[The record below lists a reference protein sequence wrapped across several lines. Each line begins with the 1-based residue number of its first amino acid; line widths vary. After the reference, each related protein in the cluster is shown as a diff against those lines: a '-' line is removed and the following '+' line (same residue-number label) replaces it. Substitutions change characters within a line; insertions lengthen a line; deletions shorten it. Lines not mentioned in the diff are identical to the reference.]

1 MDHSDILNNVD
12 FSDIFIAIMALI
24 CAALTAYTVT
34 PPVRL
39 LAYRIGAIDVPTDA
53 RRMHRKPMP
62 RIGGLGIFIAFFL
75 ATMVFAEHS
84 PHLYAIW
91 IGGAMLVLLGIL
103 DDVFRLSALVKLFV
117 QLGSSTIAVV
127 FFNVRI
133 EYITLFGYTINF
145 GMWAIPITVL
155 WITGLTNA
163 INLIDGL
170 DGLACGVS
178 AITALSM
185 FGVTLISGDFG
196 NAMLTAILVA
206 SCVGF
211 LPYNTNPAR
220 IFMGDTGA
228 LFLGYTLSIISVQG
242 LFKLHTMLSF
252 LVPFSIFALPI
263 LDTFTAIMRRV
274 ATGHSPFAPDRGHLH
289 HRLVDMGFTHK
300 EAVKIL
306 YAICGLLGLIAITY
320 TEAMFHESRTW
331 RTLVMTFASVVII
344 LLIFICMRKPSTR
357 ILSGLAEH
365 VSEIRLEAQAEEQ
378 REKEEAEREEKER
391 AKAEKAEAKAE
402 AKKNKH

>member
-1 MDHSDILNNVD
+1 MEHST
-12 FSDIFIAIMALI
+12 IFVAVIAII
-24 CAALTAYTVT
+24 CAMLTAYTVT

-62 RIGGLGIFIAFFL
+62 RIGGLAIYIAFVVS
-75 ATMVFAEHS
+75 TIVFCEHS
-84 PHLYAIW
+84 MHLYAIW
-91 IGGAMLVLLGIL
+91 IGGGMLVTLGVL
-103 DDVFRLSALVKLFV
+103 DDVFRLSALLKLFV
-117 QLGSSTIAVV
+117 QLGASAIAVIA
-127 FFNVRI
+127 FGVRI
-133 EYITLFGYTINF
+133 EYVTLFGQTFHF
-145 GMWAIPITVL
+145 GFLAIPITIL

-185 FGVTLISGDFG
+185 FGVVLVSGDIG
-196 NAMLTAILVA
+196 SAVLTAVLVA

-211 LPYNTNPAR
+211 LPYNMNPAR

-252 LVPFSIFALPI
+252 LAPCAIFALPL
-263 LDTFTAIMRRV
+263 LDTTTAIVRRV
-274 ATGHSPFAPDRGHLH
+274 LTGHSPFAPDRGHLH

-306 YAICGLLGLIAITY
+306 YAICGLLGLVAITY
-320 TEAMFHESRTW
+320 TEAMFHESKTW
-331 RTLVMTFASVVII
+331 KSFVMCATAISIVV
-344 LLIFICMRKPSTR
+344 LIFLCMRKPSTR
-357 ILSGLAEH
+357 LLSGLAEH
-365 VSEIRLEAQAEEQ
+365 ISEIKLEAQAAEQ
-378 REKEEAEREEKER
+378 KEKEEAERLAKEKEKEAIA
-391 AKAEKAEAKAE
+391 AKKASE
-402 AKKNKH
+402 AKKK

>member
-1 MDHSDILNNVD
+1 MDYSP
-12 FSDIFIAIMALI
+12 IFIAVMAII

-39 LAYRIGAIDVPTDA
+39 LAYRLGAIDVPTDA

-62 RIGGLGIFIAFFL
+62 RIGGLAIFVAFVL
-75 ATMVFAEHS
+75 ATMVFCDHS

-91 IGGAMLVLLGIL
+91 AGGAMLVALGIL
-103 DDVFRLSALVKLFV
+103 DDIFRLSALLKLFV
-117 QLGSSTIAVV
+117 QLGASAIAVILC
-127 FFNVRI
+127 NVRI
-133 EYITLFGYTINF
+133 EYITLFGHTIDF
-145 GMWAIPITVL
+145 GIWAIPITIL

-185 FGVTLISGDFG
+185 FGVTLISGDVG
-196 NAMLTAILVA
+196 SALLTAILVA

-211 LPYNTNPAR
+211 LPYNMNPAR

-228 LFLGYTLSIISVQG
+228 LFLGYALSIISVQG

-252 LVPFSIFALPI
+252 LVPFSIFALPL
-263 LDTFTAIMRRV
+263 LDTSTAIFRRV

-306 YAICGLLGLIAITY
+306 YAICGLLGLVAITY

-331 RTLVMTFASVVII
+331 KTLVMTFASII
-344 LLIFICMRKPSTR
+344 IIVLIFICMRKPSTR

-365 VSEIRLEAQAEEQ
+365 VSEIKLEAQAVEQ
-378 REKEEAEREEKER
+378 KEKEEAERIKKEKE
-391 AKAEKAEAKAE
+391 KEEAA
-402 AKKNKH
+402 AKKHK

>member
-1 MDHSDILNNVD
+1 MELD
-12 FSDIFIAIMALI
+12 FSSVFISIMAVI

-53 RRMHRKPMP
+53 RRMHRKPVP
-62 RIGGLGIFIAFFL
+62 RIGGLAIFVAFFL
-75 ATMVFAEHS
+75 ASMVFCDLA
-84 PHLYAIW
+84 PHIYAIW
-91 IGGAMLVLLGIL
+91 IGGGMLVLLGIL
-103 DDVFRLSALVKLFV
+103 DDIFRLSALLKLFV
-117 QLGSSTIAVV
+117 QLGAAAVAVV
-127 FFNVRI
+127 LCGVRI
-133 EYITLFGYTINF
+133 EYMSLFGHIVEF
-145 GMWAIPITVL
+145 GVWAIPITIL

-185 FGVTLISGDFG
+185 FGVTLISGDLG
-196 NAMLTAILVA
+196 SAMLTAILVS

-211 LPYNTNPAR
+211 LPYNMNPAR

-228 LFLGYTLSIISVQG
+228 LFLGYALSIISVQG

-263 LDTFTAIMRRV
+263 LDTAIAICRRV

-306 YAICGLLGLIAITY
+306 YAICGLLGLVAITY

-331 RTLVMTFASVVII
+331 KTLVMTFASII
-344 LLIFICMRKPSTR
+344 IIILIFICMRKPSTR

-365 VSEIRLEAQAEEQ
+365 VSEIKLEAQAEEQ
-378 REKEEAEREEKER
+378 REKEAAEREEKER
-391 AKAEKAEAKAE
+391 AKAEKAEAKKHTE
-402 AKKNKH
+402 GKK

>member
-1 MDHSDILNNVD
+1 MDYSN
-12 FSDIFIAIMALI
+12 IFIGIMAVI

-39 LAYRIGAIDVPTDA
+39 LAYRLGAIDIPTDT

-62 RIGGLGIFIAFFL
+62 RIGGLAIFVAFVL
-75 ATMVFAEHS
+75 ATIVFCDHD

-91 IGGAMLVLLGIL
+91 IGGGLLVLLGIL
-103 DDVFRLSALVKLFV
+103 DDILRLSALLKLFV
-117 QLGSSTIAVV
+117 QLGASAIAVIACG
-127 FFNVRI
+127 VRI
-133 EYITLFGYTINF
+133 EFITLFGHTIEF
-145 GMWAIPITVL
+145 GVFAIPITIL

-185 FGVTLISGDFG
+185 FGVTLISGDWVS
-196 NAMLTAILVA
+196 AMLTAILVA

-228 LFLGYTLSIISVQG
+228 LFLGYALSIISVQG

-252 LVPFSIFALPI
+252 LVPFSIFALPL
-263 LDTFTAIMRRV
+263 LDTSTAILRRV

-331 RTLVMTFASVVII
+331 RTLVMTFASVII
-344 LLIFICMRKPSTR
+344 IILIFICMRKPSTR

-365 VSEIRLEAQAEEQ
+365 VSEIKLQAQAEEQ
-378 REKEEAEREEKER
+378 KEKEEAERIQKAKEKE
-391 AKAEKAEAKAE
+391 EAA
-402 AKKNKH
+402 AKKNNK

>member
-1 MDHSDILNNVD
+1 MDYSN
-12 FSDIFIAIMALI
+12 IFIGIMAVI

-39 LAYRIGAIDVPTDA
+39 LAYRLGAIDVPTDT

-62 RIGGLGIFIAFFL
+62 RIGGLAIFVAFVL
-75 ATMVFAEHS
+75 ASIVFCEHT

-91 IGGAMLVLLGIL
+91 FGGGLLVLLGIL
-103 DDVFRLSALVKLFV
+103 DDILRLSALLKLIV
-117 QLGSSTIAVV
+117 QLGASSIAVLLCG
-127 FFNVRI
+127 VRI
-133 EYITLFGYTINF
+133 EYITLFGYTIDF
-145 GMWAIPITVL
+145 GVFAIPITIL

-185 FGVTLISGDFG
+185 FGVTLISGDMG
-196 NAMLTAILVA
+196 SAMLTAILVA

-252 LVPFSIFALPI
+252 LVPFSIFALPL
-263 LDTFTAIMRRV
+263 LDTSTAILRRV

-331 RTLVMTFASVVII
+331 RTLVMTFASFII
-344 LLIFICMRKPSTR
+344 IILIFICMRKPSTR

-365 VSEIRLEAQAEEQ
+365 VSEKKLEAQAEEQ
-378 REKEEAEREEKER
+378 KEKEEAERIQKAKEKE
-391 AKAEKAEAKAE
+391 EAA
-402 AKKNKH
+402 AKKQNK

>member
-1 MDHSDILNNVD
+1 MTEYSDLLIG
-12 FSDIFIAIMALI
+12 IMAVI

-62 RIGGLGIFIAFFL
+62 RIGGLAIFVAFFIASL
-75 ATMVFAEHS
+75 VFCDHD
-84 PHLYAIW
+84 PHIYAIW
-91 IGGAMLVLLGIL
+91 VGGAMLVGLGIL
-103 DDVFRLSALVKLFV
+103 DDILRLSAVVKLIV
-117 QLGSSTIAVV
+117 QLAAAAIAVII
-127 FFNVRI
+127 FDVRI
-133 EYITLFGYTINF
+133 DYITVFGSTVQF
-145 GMWAIPITVL
+145 GVWAIPLTIL

-185 FGVTLISGDFG
+185 FGVTLISGDLG
-196 NAMLTAILVA
+196 SAMLTAILAA
-206 SCVGF
+206 SCFGF
-211 LPYNTNPAR
+211 LPYNKNPAR

-228 LFLGYTLSIISVQG
+228 LFLGYALSIISVQG

-252 LVPFSIFALPI
+252 LAPFSIFALPI
-263 LDTFTAIMRRV
+263 LDTATAIIRRV
-274 ATGHSPFAPDRGHLH
+274 VTGHSPFAPDRGHLH

-300 EAVKIL
+300 EAVSIL
-306 YAICGLLGLIAITY
+306 YAICGLLGLVAITY
-320 TEAMFHESRTW
+320 TEAAFHESRTW
-331 RTLVMTFASVVII
+331 RTLVITFASLII
-344 LLIFICMRKPSTR
+344 IVLIFICMRKPSTR

-365 VSEIRLEAQAEEQ
+365 ISEIKLEAQAEEQ
-378 REKEEAEREEKER
+378 REKEAAEREEKER
-391 AKAEKAEAKAE
+391 AKAEKAEAKKHHGVD
-402 AKKNKH
+402 KK

>member
-1 MDHSDILNNVD
+1 MVKNMDYSN
-12 FSDIFIAIMALI
+12 IFIGIMAFI

-39 LAYRIGAIDVPTDA
+39 LAYRIGAIDVPTDT

-62 RIGGLGIFIAFFL
+62 RIGGLAIFIAFVL
-75 ATMVFAEHS
+75 ATVVFCEHT

-91 IGGAMLVLLGIL
+91 IGGGILVALGIL
-103 DDVFRLSALVKLFV
+103 DDILRLSAWLKLIV
-117 QLGSSTIAVV
+117 QLGAAAIAVI
-127 FFNVRI
+127 FCGVRI
-133 EYITLFGYTINF
+133 DYITLFGHTIEF
-145 GMWAIPITVL
+145 GIFAIPITIL

-185 FGVTLISGDFG
+185 FAVTLISGDVG
-196 NAMLTAILVA
+196 NAMLTSILVA

-211 LPYNTNPAR
+211 LPYNMNPAR

-228 LFLGYTLSIISVQG
+228 LFLGYALSIISVQG

-252 LVPFSIFALPI
+252 LAPFSIFALPI
-263 LDTFTAIMRRV
+263 LDTATAIIRRV

-300 EAVKIL
+300 EAVRIL
-306 YAICGLLGLIAITY
+306 YAICGLLGLVAVTY

-331 RTLVMTFASVVII
+331 KTLVISVAALII
-344 LLIFICMRKPSTR
+344 VTLIFICMRKPSTR

-365 VSEIRLEAQAEEQ
+365 VSEIKLEAQAEEQ
-378 REKEEAEREEKER
+378 REKEEAERIRREKEKEET
-391 AKAEKAEAKAE
+391 A
-402 AKKNKH
+402 AKKHNHNTHNK

>member
-1 MDHSDILNNVD
+1 MEHST
-12 FSDIFIAIMALI
+12 IFVAIIAII
-24 CAALTAYTVT
+24 CAMLTAYTVT

-39 LAYRIGAIDVPTDA
+39 LAYRLGAIDVPTDA

-62 RIGGLGIFIAFFL
+62 RIGGLAIYIAFVL
-75 ATMVFAEHS
+75 STMVFCQHS

-91 IGGAMLVLLGIL
+91 IGGGMLVTLGIL
-103 DDVFRLSALVKLFV
+103 DDIFRLSALLKLFV
-117 QLGSSTIAVV
+117 QLGASAIAVIL
-127 FFNVRI
+127 FGVRI
-133 EYITLFGYTINF
+133 EYITLFGQTIQF
-145 GMWAIPITVL
+145 GIFAIPITIL

-185 FGVTLISGDFG
+185 FGVILVSGDIPS
-196 NAMLTAILVA
+196 AILTAVLVA

-211 LPYNTNPAR
+211 LPYNMNPAR

-228 LFLGYTLSIISVQG
+228 LFLGYALSVISVQG

-252 LVPFSIFALPI
+252 LAPCAIFALPL
-263 LDTFTAIMRRV
+263 LDTSTAIIRRV
-274 ATGHSPFAPDRGHLH
+274 LTGNSPFAPDRGHLH

-306 YAICGLLGLIAITY
+306 YAICGLLGLVAITY
-320 TEAMFHESRTW
+320 TEAMFHESKTW
-331 RTLVMTFASVVII
+331 KAIVLCLAALAIVF
-344 LLIFICMRKPSTR
+344 LIFICMRKPSTR

-365 VSEIRLEAQAEEQ
+365 ISEIKLEAQAEEQ
-378 REKEEAEREEKER
+378 REKEA
-391 AKAEKAEAKAE
+391 AEKAMKEKEKEAAA
-402 AKKNKH
+402 AKKAAEGKKK

>member
-1 MDHSDILNNVD
+1 MENSTL
-12 FSDIFIAIMALI
+12 FIAIIAVI

-39 LAYRIGAIDVPTDA
+39 LAYRLGAIDVPTDA

-62 RIGGLGIFIAFFL
+62 RIGGLGIYIAFVL
-75 ATMVFAEHS
+75 ATAVFCEHA

-91 IGGAMLVLLGIL
+91 IGGGMLVTLGIL
-103 DDVFRLSALVKLFV
+103 DDIFRLSALLKLFI
-117 QLGSSTIAVV
+117 QLGASSIAVIL
-127 FFNVRI
+127 FDVRI
-133 EYITLFGYTINF
+133 EYVTMFGKIVEF
-145 GMWAIPITVL
+145 GVWAIPITIL

-185 FGVTLISGDFG
+185 FGVILVSGDIPS
-196 NAMLTAILVA
+196 AMLTAVLVA
-206 SCVGF
+206 ACAGF
-211 LPYNTNPAR
+211 LPYNMNPAR

-228 LFLGYTLSIISVQG
+228 LFLGYALSIISVQG

-252 LVPFSIFALPI
+252 LAPCAIFALPL
-263 LDTFTAIMRRV
+263 LDTTTAIIRRV
-274 ATGHSPFAPDRGHLH
+274 LTGHSPFAPDRGHLH

-306 YAICGLLGLIAITY
+306 YSLCGLLGLVAITY
-320 TEAMFHESRTW
+320 TEAMFHESKTW
-331 RTLVMTFASVVII
+331 KALILCVAAITIVV
-344 LLIFICMRKPSTR
+344 LIFICMRKPSTR
-357 ILSGLAEH
+357 LLSGLAEH
-365 VSEIRLEAQAEEQ
+365 ISEIKLEEQAEEQ
-378 REKEEAEREEKER
+378 RAKEEAERIQKEKEKEI
-391 AKAEKAEAKAE
+391 AQ
-402 AKKNKH
+402 AKKNAANKKK

>member
-1 MDHSDILNNVD
+1 MEHST
-12 FSDIFIAIMALI
+12 IFVAIIAII
-24 CAALTAYTVT
+24 CAMLTAYTVT

-39 LAYRIGAIDVPTDA
+39 LAYRLGAIDVPTDT

-62 RIGGLGIFIAFFL
+62 RIGGLAIYIAFVL
-75 ATMVFAEHS
+75 STMVFCQHS

-91 IGGAMLVLLGIL
+91 IGGGMLVTLGIL
-103 DDVFRLSALVKLFV
+103 DDIFRLSALLKLFV
-117 QLGSSTIAVV
+117 QLGASAIAVIL
-127 FFNVRI
+127 FGVRI
-133 EYITLFGYTINF
+133 DFITLFGQTIQF
-145 GMWAIPITVL
+145 GIFAIPITIL

-185 FGVTLISGDFG
+185 FGVILVSGDIPS
-196 NAMLTAILVA
+196 AMLTAVLVA

-211 LPYNTNPAR
+211 LPYNMNPAR

-228 LFLGYTLSIISVQG
+228 LFLGYALSVISVQG
-242 LFKLHTMLSF
+242 LFKLPTMRSF
-252 LVPFSIFALPI
+252 LAPCAIFALPL
-263 LDTFTAIMRRV
+263 LDTSTAIIRRV
-274 ATGHSPFAPDRGHLH
+274 LPGNSPFSPDRGHLH

-306 YAICGLLGLIAITY
+306 YAICGLLGLVAITY
-320 TEAMFHESRTW
+320 TEAMFHESKTW
-331 RTLVMTFASVVII
+331 KAIVLCLAALAIVF
-344 LLIFICMRKPSTR
+344 LIFICMRKPSTR

-365 VSEIRLEAQAEEQ
+365 ISEIKLEAQAEEQ
-378 REKEEAEREEKER
+378 REKEA
-391 AKAEKAEAKAE
+391 AEKAMKEKEKEAAA
-402 AKKNKH
+402 AKKAAEGKKK